1 MHKSPRPGARGGPTV
16 QEKLSVKW
24 EKYFYFYY
32 YYYYF
37 YYSYLLILLQRWS
50 YCAGE
55 GLCV

>member
-1 MHKSPRPGARGGPTV
+1 M